1 MKLRKTMKRGAVR
14 ASQCVFV
21 GAWLPIPLV
30 NSLDEAVTQL
40 DSDRSKIIRDAL
52 REKVSKEA
60 AS

>member
-1 MKLRKTMKRGAVR
+1 MKRGAVR